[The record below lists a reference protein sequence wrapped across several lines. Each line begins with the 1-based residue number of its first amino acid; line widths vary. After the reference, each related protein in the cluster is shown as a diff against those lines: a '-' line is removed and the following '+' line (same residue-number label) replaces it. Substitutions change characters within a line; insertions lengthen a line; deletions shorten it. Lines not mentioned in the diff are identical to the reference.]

1 MKDLEHRAYPVKV
14 EIRLLPTI
22 LIYFGYS
29 RATLA
34 LPFVKNIKKGFQYKV

>member
-29 RATLA
+29 MAT
-34 LPFVKNIKKGFQYKV
+34 PRQSIVK